1 MCARLRSRIG
11 SARSSK
17 ERPRSGAIACSC
29 TAYRDEQHDSKPKP
43 GGHPSLSRGGS
54 LRAKRSDQCRTKM
67 PAMSANRS
75 LSAIALCALLAGVAS
90 NAQTRTDEYTRYELQ
105 PPGTS
110 AVKITYEVSAI
121 TEGARTL
128 TDDIAAGARVSDIA
142 VRDMMTGQPLRFDMS
157 ARSIAVTLAR
167 PVPPRGQGRVRIEK
181 TVTDAKAY
189 TRAGDAGTFT
199 VPLGAGRHDLVLPEG
214 YELTGS
220 NIPVRVLAEEDGRTK
235 LDLMNVAPGNV
246 TLVVKIRA
254 GALTGDAAKPK
265 PLTANRSW
273 EAPPAQGPTERQRL
287 AERAHLDRD
296 IVYFLQ
302 EPSTNSFF
310 LYHDYTESRP
320 GTDKYINVVRTGSRS
335 SNPSA
340 YILDTGEELKH
351 ETLKGAEI
359 TAKKIEIGE
368 AVKPDTEIVVL
379 YFPAVKPGQSVRLRI
394 SETYTAPQSYRLDG
408 SDLVFERSLGRTR
421 NSVVLPAGWYLTA
434 SSIPAVVSE
443 TPEGRIRLDF
453 VNNRPDSLD
462 VYIKGRKRQG

>member
-1 MCARLRSRIG
+1 MR
-11 SARSSK
+11 
-17 ERPRSGAIACSC
+17 
-29 TAYRDEQHDSKPKP
+29 
-43 GGHPSLSRGGS
+43 
-54 LRAKRSDQCRTKM
+54 
-67 PAMSANRS
+67 NRS
-75 LSAIALCALLAGVAS
+75 LSAIALWAVLAGLS
-90 NAQTRTDEYTRYELQ
+90 SHAQTRTDEYTRYDLQ
-105 PPGTS
+105 PPGTA
-110 AVKITYEVSAI
+110 AVKITYEASAI

-128 TDDIAAGARVSDIA
+128 SDDIAATARVSDVA
-142 VRDMMTGQPLRFDMS
+142 VRDMMTGQPLKFVVS
-157 ARSIAVTLAR
+157 ARSIAVTLGR

-189 TRAGDAGTFT
+189 ARVGDTGTFT
-199 VPLGAGRHDLVLPEG
+199 VPLGAGRHDLVLPAG
-214 YELTGS
+214 YELTAC
-220 NIPVRVLAEEDGRTK
+220 NIPVRVLAEDDGRTK

-254 GALTGDAAKPK
+254 GALTGEAAKPK
-265 PLTANRSW
+265 ALTTSRSW
-273 EAPPAQGPTERQRL
+273 EPPPAQGPTERQRL

-302 EPSTNSFF
+302 EPSTNAFF

-320 GTDKYINVVRTGSRS
+320 GVDKYINVVRTGSGS

-359 TAKKIEIGE
+359 TAKQIDIGG
-368 AVKPDTEIVVL
+368 AVTPETEIVVS
-379 YFPAVKPGQSVRLRI
+379 YFAPVKPGQSVRLRL

-434 SSIPAVVSE
+434 SSIPAVLGE
-443 TPEGRIRLDF
+443 TQDGRIRLDF

-462 VYIKGRKRQG
+462 VYIKGRKRPSR